1 MHFPRRAL
9 FTFAAL
15 ALVTVVG
22 RDTMTAAVA
31 ERDDKGKKPSVSL
44 KVTPPLA
51 IAPANVRAAVEIRG
65 GADDYEEFYCP
76 TIEWDW
82 GDDTKSESGRDCDLY
97 QAGQSQIGRRYSA
110 SHTFQ
115 SSGNYKVTFRMK
127 RKDKV
132 VALSSVNV
140 QVQPGLTERF

>member
-1 MHFPRRAL
+1 
-9 FTFAAL
+9 
-15 ALVTVVG
+15 
-22 RDTMTAAVA
+22 MTAAVA

-65 GADDYEEFYCP
+65 GPDDYEDFYCP
-76 TIEWDW
+76 SIEWDW
-82 GDDTKSESGRDCDLY
+82 GDDTRSESAKDCDPY
-97 QAGQSQIGRRYSA
+97 EAGHSTIARRFST
-110 SHTFQ
+110 SHTYQ
-115 SSGNYKVTFRMK
+115 QSGNYKVTFRMK

-140 QVQPGLTERF
+140 QVQPGLTERY